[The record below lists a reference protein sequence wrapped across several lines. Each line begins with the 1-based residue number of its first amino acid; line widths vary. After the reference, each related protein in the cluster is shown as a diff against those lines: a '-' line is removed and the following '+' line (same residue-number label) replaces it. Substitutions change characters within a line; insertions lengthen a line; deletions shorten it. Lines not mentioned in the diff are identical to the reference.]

1 MKKLFTLILSTFV
14 FFGNAQEANK
24 NATAVATSIPPG
36 YYNAATGT
44 GYVLKTQ
51 LKTIISTGHIDRGY
65 SSLWNLYSNNAF
77 RDTNY
82 ENDNSL
88 LDLYSENPTG
98 PDPYNFTSSGQ
109 QCGSYS
115 NEGDCYNREHIV
127 PQAFFDNVAIDPMK
141 NDPFHVAPVDGK
153 VNGLRD
159 NFPYGKVNVP
169 NSTTLNGSKLGP
181 NVNSGYSAGYSSTVF
196 EPLDEFKGDIAR
208 SIFYFVTRYEDS
220 MSSFFNACTVV
231 SKNMFDG
238 TNSNAFS
245 PTFLNILITWN
256 QLDPVST
263 KEIAKNNAIYTYQGN
278 RNPYIDHPEY
288 ICQIWTTAC
297 AALGTNNYTLL
308 EKILVYPNPSN
319 NGTVNIASE
328 LTLDEINL
336 ININGQILQQ
346 INHPAA
352 INKIYT
358 ITNLPQGFYFLK
370 LTSNNETVIKKVT
383 IN

>member
-1 MKKLFTLILSTFV
+1 MKKITLLFLLISTFC
-14 FFGNAQEANK
+14 FAQ
-24 NATAVATSIPPG
+24 IPAG
-36 YYNAATGT
+36 YYNTATGT
-44 GYVLKTQ
+44 GYTLKTQ
-51 LKTIISTGHIDRGY
+51 LKNRITNGHVDQGY
-65 SSLWNLYSNNAF
+65 GSLWNLYTNTAF

-88 LDLYSENPTG
+88 LDIYSENPTG
-98 PDPYNFTSSGQ
+98 PDPYNYFSTSQ

-159 NFPYGKVNVP
+159 NYPYGRVNSP
-169 NSTTLNGSKLGP
+169 TNTTANGSKLGP
-181 NVNSGYSAGYSSTVF
+181 NYNSGYSAGYSNTVF

-220 MSSFFNACTVV
+220 MVSFYNNTTVI

-238 TNSNAFS
+238 TANNALS
-245 PTFLNILITWN
+245 PTFLKILITWHN
-256 QLDPVST
+256 QDPVSP
-263 KEIAKNNAIYTYQGN
+263 KEIARNNAIYNYQGN

-288 ICQIWTTAC
+288 VCQIWSSVC
-297 AALGTNNYTLL
+297 AALSTDNFEL
-308 EKILVYPNPSN
+308 EETTSIYPNPSN
-319 NGTVNIASE
+319 DGRINISTTAE
-328 LTLDEINL
+328 LNQISILT
-336 ININGQILQQ
+336 INGQVIQ
-346 INHPAA
+346 
-352 INKIYT
+352 K
-358 ITNLPQGFYFLK
+358 ITNPNRVDNTIEISNLPKGFYFISLEANGQNI
-370 LTSNNETVIKKVT
+370 TKKII